1 MPARVTSIDA
11 LGALR
16 AKLIVFTTAATQTLD
31 EAAGDIRRMRQWV
44 RHDQRMHWQGE
55 LRRRQKKLD
64 QAIQELMGA
73 RMSSLRT
80 ATAAQEVAV
89 TRARRAMHEAEEK
102 MRRVKHWDRNF
113 DLVVDPLAKQL
124 GALRT
129 VLEHD
134 MPRAIAFLSEAQ
146 RALEAYAETR
156 IVTDAS
162 HAPAEAEA
170 PPNSANETP

>member
-1 MPARVTSIDA
+1 MPARVTSIGA

-16 AKLIVFTTAATQTLD
+16 AKLIVFTTTATQTLD
-31 EAAGDIRRMRQWV
+31 EAAGEVRRMRQWV

-80 ATAAQEVAV
+80 STAAQEVAV

-113 DLVVDPLAKQL
+113 DLVVDPLAKQF

-156 IVTDAS
+156 IATDS
-162 HAPAEAEA
+162 
-170 PPNSANETP
+170 PNSSAAPGNSEESVEDAP